1 MKISIVI
8 CTYNGAKFLGEQL
21 DSIVSQSLSPY
32 EVIAQDDGSSDGT
45 WNILLEYAERY
56 PYILRYIR
64 ILKKEVLII
73 ISSVPSNGLQ
83 AT

>member
-56 PYILRYIR
+56 PYIKVY
-64 ILKKEVLII
+64 KNPNNSSLII
-73 ISSVPSNGLQ
+73 Q
-83 AT
+83 

>member
-32 EVIAQDDGSSDGT
+32 EVIAQDDGSSDET

-56 PYILRYIR
+56 PYIKVY
-64 ILKKEVLII
+64 KNPKERGINNLN
-73 ISSVPSNGLQ
+73 S
-83 AT
+83 ATL

>member
-1 MKISIVI
+1 MAVILQKKYRNMKISIVI

-45 WNILLEYAERY
+45 W
-56 PYILRYIR
+56 
-64 ILKKEVLII
+64 
-73 ISSVPSNGLQ
+73 LQ

>member
-45 WNILLEYAERY
+45 WNILLKYAERY
-56 PYILRYIR
+56 PYIKVYKNPNNTAL
-64 ILKKEVLII
+64 
-73 ISSVPSNGLQ
+73 N
-83 AT
+83 